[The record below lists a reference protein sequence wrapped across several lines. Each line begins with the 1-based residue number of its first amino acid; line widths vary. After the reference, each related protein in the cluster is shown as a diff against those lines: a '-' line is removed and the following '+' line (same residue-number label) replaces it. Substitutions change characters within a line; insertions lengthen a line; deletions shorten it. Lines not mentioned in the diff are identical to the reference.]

1 MGRLDDVERRLEKI
15 VRGVFSRS
23 GGRQVEPVE
32 IASALRREM
41 DHKAIALTE
50 GRTITPNVFD
60 ARLSD
65 ADFETAQDWG
75 TALAEEL
82 CEVVIKHAQSQ
93 GYALL
98 GPVRFSFLHD
108 PVLRTGVFEID
119 SKTEKQQQNR
129 PRAPRAAGQNSAGRG
144 GSVTGGPWRKAAEEK
159 RPVLEIHGQRYSLN
173 APTIVLGRSS
183 EADILVD
190 DTGVSRKHLQIH
202 TQDGQ
207 SEAVDLGSTN
217 GSYVNGQKIH
227 GSAPLAD
234 GSVISMGRTKIT
246 FRLLPPRD
254 GGRADG

>member
-15 VRGVFSRS
+15 VRGVFSRG

-41 DHKAIALTE
+41 DHKSIVLTE

-65 ADFETAQDWG
+65 ADFEKAQEWG

-82 CEVVIKHAQSQ
+82 CEVAIKHARSQ

-119 SKTEKQQQNR
+119 SKTEKQQDRQ
-129 PRAPRAAGQNSAGRG
+129 RAARSGPRTAPRG
-144 GSVTGGPWRKAAEEK
+144 GSVTGGPWRKEAEEK
-159 RPVLEIHGQRYSLN
+159 RPVLEIHGQRYALN

-202 TQDGQ
+202 TQDGL

-217 GSYVNGQKIH
+217 GSYVNGQKIN

-246 FRLLPPRD
+246 FRLIPASKSDR
-254 GGRADG
+254 

>member
-15 VRGVFSRS
+15 VRGVFSRG

-65 ADFETAQDWG
+65 ADFEKAQEWG
-75 TALAEEL
+75 TPLAEEL

-98 GPVRFSFLHD
+98 GPVRFSFRHD

-119 SKTEKQQQNR
+119 SKTEKQQNR
-129 PRAPRAAGQNSAGRG
+129 QRGQRGTGTGRAGSRG
-144 GSVTGGPWRKAAEEK
+144 GSVTGGPWRAEVEQK

-217 GSYVNGQKIH
+217 GSYVNGQKIV

-254 GGRADG
+254 GGH